1 MKDFTP
7 EQKHEILMEY
17 QRYSR
22 THSFAA
28 LASRHDVN
36 GGGRTIQ
43 NWYKRWEGIIAS
55 LQHRTGAGRPRIL
68 TPEEVEHNVEQ
79 PIREANRRAQQ
90 VRYSQIAEH
99 LREDTG
105 KSVSDRTVRR
115 IGEEELGGKLKRGQK
130 RQLQSVS
137 TYIYNTENINKP

>member
-7 EQKHEILMEY
+7 EQKHEILIEY
-17 QRYSR
+17 QPYSR

-28 LASRHDVN
+28 LASRHGVN

-43 NWYKRWEGIIAS
+43 NWYQRWEGIIAS
-55 LQHRTGAGRPRIL
+55 LQHRTGAGRLRIL

-90 VRYSQIAEH
+90 VRYAQITEH
-99 LREDTG
+99 VREDTG

-115 IGEEELGGKLKRGQK
+115 IGEDELGGKLKRGQK
-130 RQLQSVS
+130 RTAAEWQ
-137 TYIYNTENINKP
+137 YIHT

>member
-1 MKDFTP
+1 MKDFAP

-17 QRYSR
+17 QPYSR

-28 LASRHDVN
+28 LASRHGVN

-79 PIREANRRAQQ
+79 PICEANHRAQQ
-90 VRYSQIAEH
+90 VRYSQTAEH
-99 LREDTG
+99 VREDTG
-105 KSVSDRTVRR
+105 IVFFITVRAPSWHGISPR
-115 IGEEELGGKLKRGQK
+115 LHLVGMKQIS
-130 RQLQSVS
+130 LQPLIVVS
-137 TYIYNTENINKP
+137 

>member
-17 QRYSR
+17 QPYSR

-36 GGGRTIQ
+36 GGGRTVQ

-68 TPEEVEHNVEQ
+68 TPEEVEHNIEQ

-99 LREDTG
+99 VREDTG

-130 RQLQSVS
+130 R
-137 TYIYNTENINKP
+137 TAAECKHIHI

>member
-17 QRYSR
+17 RPYSR

-28 LASRHDVN
+28 LASRHDVH
-36 GGGRTIQ
+36 GGRRTIQ
-43 NWYKRWEGIIAS
+43 NWYKQWSGIIAS
-55 LQHRTGAGRPRIL
+55 LQHREGAGRPRIL
-68 TPEEVEHNVEQ
+68 TPEEVKHNIEQ

-90 VRYSQIAEH
+90 IRYSQIAEH
-99 LREDTG
+99 VRQNTG

-115 IGEEELGGKLKRGQK
+115 IGKEELGASQRRGQK
-130 RQLQSVS
+130 RTAAECQ
-137 TYIYNTENINKP
+137 YIHTPNREH